1 VVIIAEFAAQP
12 TADSPLQAPVATSN
26 SLIQREQD
34 VLELLTRQFSNQEIA
49 DRLFISLETVKR
61 HTANMYRKLRVNNRR
76 HAVEQATSQGILGQA
91 PS

>member
-1 VVIIAEFAAQP
+1 MEFIAEFAAQS
-12 TADSPLQAPVATSN
+12 TADSPLQTPVATTN

-34 VLELLTRQFSNQEIA
+34 VLELLTRRLSNQEIA

-61 HTANMYRKLRVNNRR
+61 HTANMYRKLRVNNHR

-91 PS
+91 LS